1 MSKRV
6 PSPAN
11 GILIVN
17 KHGGVT
23 SHDIVSAVRRLFDT
37 PKVGHTGTL
46 DPMATGVLPILLG
59 RAVKAA
65 DLLLSENKEYEA
77 ELALGVTTDTEDV
90 TGKILSESNEIPD
103 KERVLEVCRSFRGKI
118 MQTPPM
124 YSALKSGGRK
134 LCDIA
139 REGGEVE
146 RAPREIEIYSIEPK
160 AVSDRVYRI
169 RVSCSKGTYIRTL
182 CADIGHAL
190 GCGAAMS
197 ALCRTRTG
205 SFTIEDSVTVEDLEK
220 MTFEERL
227 ALPRPTESLFKDL
240 PEVELGD
247 FFAKLAKNGAE
258 IYQKK
263 IAVSFE
269 DGALIRLKHGGEF
282 FALGKAVTFPG
293 GPAIKPVKLFKL

>member
-77 ELALGVTTDTEDV
+77 ELTLGITTDTEDV
-90 TGKILSESNEIPD
+90 TGKLLSESNDIPD
-103 KERVLEVCRSFRGKI
+103 RERVLEVCRSFRGKI

-139 REGGEVE
+139 REGGEVK
-146 RAPREIEIYSIEPK
+146 RAPREIEIYSIKPE
-160 AVSDRVYRI
+160 AVSDRVFKI
-169 RVSCSKGTYIRTL
+169 KVSCSKGTYIRTL
-182 CADIGHAL
+182 CADIGRKL

-205 SFTIEDSVTVEDLEK
+205 NFTVEDSYTVEELEK

-227 ALPRPTESLFKDL
+227 ALPRPTESLFEDL
-240 PEVELGD
+240 PAVELED

-263 IAVSFE
+263 IDVSFE
-269 DGALIRLKHGGEF
+269 NGTLVRLKHGGEF
-282 FALGKAVTFPG
+282 FALGKSAEYPD
-293 GPAIKPVKLFKL
+293 GPAIKPIKLFVL